1 MTWLQIIWLST
12 AVLLGAAL
20 LLGLALMATHSR
32 EARRA
37 RKTARYHERWLDRL
51 LPIIDDEEALKT
63 LPQPKRR
70 EEMEAVIGLLREL
83 GERFRGSYSDSITIV
98 LDRIGAARFGCRLL
112 ASRWPSQRIRG
123 AALLAWCGTHEDSTR
138 GLDHA
143 LDDRDPR
150 VRLEA
155 AMGLARKGLIR
166 DPERVLRA
174 LCRDRAAHSLIARDV
189 FRVWGETTTDDWS
202 ALLQGEWPEY
212 GWVLLLEAAG
222 AAGRAEW
229 APLIIARLHHPS
241 RLVVRTALEALEAI
255 GDPHGT
261 DAAQQAC
268 AHFDPAVRRQAAKT
282 LAACARLDEC
292 DATLLRLLADPSFE
306 VRRRA
311 LRSLL
316 ELGGKSLLA
325 NTPPSDDWQ
334 RELFIEAGLIV
345 PVAA

>member
-1 MTWLQIIWLST
+1 MTLLQTIWL
-12 AVLLGAAL
+12 LAAI
-20 LLGLALMATHSR
+20 LLGLALLLWFALLATHSM

-37 RKTARYHERWLDRL
+37 KKTARYHERWLDRL
-51 LPIIDDEEALKT
+51 LPVIDDEEALKT
-63 LPQPKRR
+63 LPRPKRR

-83 GERFRGSYSDSITIV
+83 GERFRGSYSHSITLV
-98 LDRIGAARFGCRLL
+98 LDQIGAARFGCRLL
-112 ASRWPSQRIRG
+112 ESRWPSQRIRG
-123 AALLAWCGTHEDSTR
+123 AALLAWCGTNEESTR
-138 GLDHA
+138 GLEHS

-155 AMGLARKGLIR
+155 AMGLARKQLIR

-189 FRVWGETTTDDWS
+189 FRVWGETETSDWS
-202 ALLQGEWPEY
+202 ELLKREWPEY

-229 APLIIARLHHPS
+229 VPWIVAQLRHPS
-241 RLVVRTALEALEAI
+241 RLVVRTALTALEAI

-261 DAAQQAC
+261 DAARKAC
-268 AHFDPAVRRQAAKT
+268 RHPDYAVRRQAAKT
-282 LAACARLDEC
+282 LAACGRLEEC
-292 DATLLRLLADPSFE
+292 DATLLELLKDPSFE

-316 ELGGKSLLA
+316 DLGGKSLLTGK
-325 NTPPSDDWQ
+325 TPADDWQ
-334 RELFIEAGLIV
+334 RELFVEAGLIV
-345 PVAA
+345 PETT

>member
-1 MTWLQIIWLST
+1 MTLLQTIWLIGSI
-12 AVLLGAAL
+12 
-20 LLGLALMATHSR
+20 LLGLALLLWFALLATHSM
-32 EARRA
+32 ESRRTK
-37 RKTARYHERWLDRL
+37 KTARYHELWLDRL
-51 LPIIDDEEALKT
+51 LPVIDDEEALKS
-63 LPQPKRR
+63 LPSPKRR

-83 GERFRGSYSDSITIV
+83 GERFRGSYSHSITLV
-98 LDRIGAARFGCRLL
+98 LDQIGAARFGCRLL
-112 ASRWPSQRIRG
+112 DSRWPSQRTRG
-123 AALLAWCGTHEDSTR
+123 AALLAWCGTNDESTR
-138 GLDHA
+138 GLEHA

-155 AMGLARKGLIR
+155 AMGLARKQLIR

-189 FRVWGETTTDDWS
+189 FRVWGETETSDWS
-202 ALLQGEWPEY
+202 ELLGLEWPEY

-229 APLIIARLHHPS
+229 VPLIAAKFHHPS
-241 RLVVRTALEALEAI
+241 RLVVRTALAALEAI

-261 DAAQQAC
+261 EAARKAC
-268 AHFDPAVRRQAAKT
+268 RHSDYTVRRQAAKT
-282 LAACARLDEC
+282 LAACGRLDEC
-292 DATLLRLLADPSFE
+292 DATLMKLLEDPSFE

-325 NTPPSDDWQ
+325 DKAPADDWQ
-334 RELFIEAGLIV
+334 RELFVEAGLIV
-345 PVAA
+345 PETP